1 MKQLLRLFL
10 SVSILLGC
18 SDQYQDSAKNEYQ
31 KEASEFAKETEKLLS
46 EVADLRKNKN
56 KPQKKSFVVKQ
67 ESFLVDCQACKKRI
81 SKDTK
86 ECGDCGHPTKLSLK
100 FHNENNAVL
109 KEDMTQRHTGWV
121 KSLHPNGKVATLGF
135 YQNGKEEGVH
145 SSWWES
151 GYQLYEINYT
161 QGLKHGL
168 MRTWNDGGS
177 LLLELNYN
185 KGKEHGY
192 HTIYNMDGTTLRQ
205 WSYVDGVKIN

>member
-1 MKQLLRLFL
+1 MQLLRFFL
-10 SVSILLGC
+10 SVFILLGC
-18 SDQYQDSAKNEYQ
+18 SDENQDSAKNEYQ

-46 EVADLRKNKN
+46 ELNDLRNNKD

-67 ESFLVDCQACKKRI
+67 ESFLVDCQACKKGI

-86 ECGDCGHPTKLSLK
+86 ECRNCGHPTKLSLK

-121 KSLHPNGKVATLGF
+121 KSLHSNGRIATLGF

-145 SSWWES
+145 SSWRES
-151 GYQLYEINYT
+151 GYQLYEINYM

-168 MRTWNDGGS
+168 MRTWNDDGS
-177 LLLELNYN
+177 LLLELNYS
-185 KGKEHGY
+185 KDKEHGY
-192 HTIYNMDGTTLRQ
+192 HTIYNMDGTKLRQ
-205 WSYVDGVKIN
+205 YVYVDGVKIK